1 MKRRDKGF
9 RGDASQFFVAGELCR
24 RGLVATVTM
33 GNCPNTDILCSNPE
47 GTKFAHIQVKTFR
60 PGTRT
65 CSVGM
70 KSERDYGPNFFW
82 VLGGIPNPQTSEQF
96 QYYIIPSSV
105 MANNMSECFRMWVE
119 TPGKDMRPRNPKN
132 TVRTVHL
139 PPRVCRNGWN
149 IQEYLNRWDL
159 IEECVAAQQEN

>member
-33 GNCPNTDILCSNPE
+33 GNCPNTDILCSNSD

-60 PGTRT
+60 PGIRT

-70 KSERDYGPNFFW
+70 KSERDYGANFFW
-82 VLGGIPNPQTSEQF
+82 VLGGIPAPQTSEQF

-105 MANNMSECFRMWVE
+105 MANNMRECFRMWVE
-119 TPGKDMRPRNPKN
+119 TPGKDRRPHNPEN